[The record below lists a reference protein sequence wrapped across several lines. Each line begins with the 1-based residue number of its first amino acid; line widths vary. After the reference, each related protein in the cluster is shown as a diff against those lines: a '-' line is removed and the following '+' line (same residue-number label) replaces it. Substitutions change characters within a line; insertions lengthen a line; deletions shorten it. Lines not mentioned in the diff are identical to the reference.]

1 MKFSEILNDLLLERG
16 KSKMDLSNEAGIPY
30 TTICGWINA
39 GRLPDYNAI
48 IKLAKYFE
56 VTTDYLLGTETEYG
70 EKEQGEAPQYP
81 TDEQILLR
89 AYRAMTPGK
98 KKALFQMLDLDENI
112 IQQSKKA

>member
-1 MKFSEILNDLLLERG
+1 MTFPEILNDLLLEKG

-30 TTICGWINA
+30 TTICGWIKA

-48 IKLAKYFE
+48 IKLAKYFDIP
-56 VTTDYLLGTETEYG
+56 TDYILGNITDYKT
-70 EKEQGEAPQYP
+70 KEQSESKQYP
-81 TDEQILLR
+81 IDEQILLR

-98 KKALFQMLDLDENI
+98 KKALFQMLDLDENT